1 VGIEGDDVTKE
12 DAMKETTHP
21 TAPASTLLTFL
32 VADIRGYT
40 SYSAERGD
48 RAAARLSER
57 FLSLCHDV
65 IAAHSGEV
73 FGSAGDQ
80 ALAAFSSAHA
90 ALYASVAL
98 QARLSDEQAAHPELP
113 VAAGIG
119 LDTGEGVRI
128 VSDYR
133 GNAINLAARLCS
145 LAAGGE
151 IFVSETVIRVANIV
165 EGLEVVD
172 RGEVKLKGLSAPVRV
187 MQIARAG
194 TLPPELPPLQ
204 PHRHT
209 QPTNLPNDPTPFIGR
224 AREIEWV
231 AGLLRDSTIR
241 LVTLTGPGG
250 TGKTRLALQVGNSLL
265 PSFRDGAFLCDLSA
279 LTEWS
284 LVPSTLASVL
294 TVGEKGGED
303 LMESL
308 AHHLGEKH
316 LLLLLD
322 NFEHLLDAGTLVAS
336 LLDRC
341 PELHVLVTSR
351 VPLHL
356 SREHE
361 YPVPPLSVPD
371 PAHLPEVTLLSQY
384 EAVALFIERA
394 AAVEPGFE
402 VTNEN
407 APAVAEICARL
418 DGLPLAI
425 ELAAARTKL
434 LPPKALLE
442 WLSHSLTLL
451 TGGARDRPT
460 RQQTLRNT
468 IDWSF
473 SLLAADEQTLFA
485 RLSVFAGGCTLDM
498 AEPVCNPEGEV
509 DVLDGIAGLVDQS
522 LLRREGE
529 DVPRYS
535 MLQTVREYA
544 MEKLH
549 QRGEEDQI
557 RRAHARY
564 FLALAEAGEP
574 ELTARSQGEWLSR
587 LDAELDNVRQ
597 AIGWFLLQGDVEP
610 ELCLASALFEYWR
623 RRGSWSEGRRW
634 LEAGLQADH
643 QAMPSVRA
651 KAIWALGYFVNL
663 QGDNEHARELLEE
676 ARDLFQALGDRRGS
690 LRAASNLGMV
700 ALWQGQYERARA
712 FAEEGRRLATDLG
725 DESNIALATF
735 ALGTIAWYQG
745 DLIGATE
752 RYQDALVHAR
762 AVGDD
767 YTTSFTLTMWGQVA
781 LHEGRLAEAEHLCI
795 EGLTVA
801 RGAAMERVAAWVLQH
816 LGRIALGQG
825 DLGRAVELA
834 HESLRLAR
842 EQGDRA
848 LVLYN
853 MHLVARLAVARGD
866 ALCAAQ
872 LKGAERALR
881 EGLGMPLPPVYQ
893 AEEIEVLNQARSV
906 LDGEEF
912 TRAWQAGQAMEL
924 EEAVGYSLRAPAR
937 LDRTIE

>member
-1 VGIEGDDVTKE
+1 
-12 DAMKETTHP
+12 MKETTHP
-21 TAPASTLLTFL
+21 VAPLSTLLTFL
-32 VADIRGYT
+32 IADIRGYT
-40 SYSAERGD
+40 AYSAERGD
-48 RAAARLSER
+48 RAATRLSEL

-65 IAAHSGEV
+65 IAAHGGEM

-98 QARLSDEQAAHPELP
+98 QARLRDEQATHPDLLLQ
-113 VAAGIG
+113 AGIG
-119 LDTGEGVRI
+119 LDTGEGVRTG
-128 VSDYR
+128 SDYR

-145 LAAGGE
+145 LAAAGE
-151 IFVSETVIRVANIV
+151 IFASETVIRVANVV

-172 RGEVKLKGLSAPVRV
+172 RGEVQLKGLSAPVRV

-194 TLPPELPPLQ
+194 MLPPEPPPLQ
-204 PHRHT
+204 PHGRT

-224 AREIEWV
+224 AREVEQV
-231 AGLLRDSTIR
+231 VGLSQNPSVR

-250 TGKTRLALQVGNSLL
+250 TGKTRLALQVGNALL
-265 PSFRDGAFLCDLSA
+265 PTFRDGAFLCDLSA
-279 LTEWS
+279 LTDWS

-303 LMESL
+303 PMESL
-308 AHHLGEKH
+308 AHHLGQKH

-322 NFEHLLDAGTLVAS
+322 NFEHLLDAGTFVAS

-341 PELHVLVTSR
+341 SELHVLVTSR

-361 YPVPPLSVPD
+361 YPVPPLTVPD
-371 PAHLPEVTLLSQY
+371 PAHLPDVNHLSQY

-402 VTNEN
+402 VTTDN

-442 WLSHSLTLL
+442 RLSHSLTLL

-473 SLLAADEQTLFA
+473 SLLSADGQTLFA
-485 RLSVFAGGCTLDM
+485 RLSVFAGGCTLDA
-498 AEPVCNPEGEV
+498 AEPVCNPEGEL
-509 DVLDGIAGLVDQS
+509 DVLDGMAGLVDQS
-522 LLRREGE
+522 LLRRERE

-535 MLQTVREYA
+535 MLQTVREYT

-549 QRGEEDQI
+549 QRGEEDRI
-557 RRAHARY
+557 RSAHARY

-574 ELTARSQGEWLSR
+574 QLTARSQGEWLSR
-587 LDAELDNVRQ
+587 LDTELGNVRQ
-597 AIGWFLLQGDVEP
+597 AIGWFLAQGEP
-610 ELCLASALFEYWR
+610 ELELRLASALFEYWR

-634 LEAGLQADH
+634 LEAGLQADS
-643 QAMPSVRA
+643 QAMPGVRA

-663 QGDNEHARELLEE
+663 QGDSERARRLLEE
-676 ARDLFQALGDRRGS
+676 ARELYQELGDRRGS

-712 FAEEGRRLATDLG
+712 FAEEGRQLATALG
-725 DESNIALATF
+725 DESDVALATF
-735 ALGTIAWYQG
+735 ALGTVAWYQG
-745 DLIGATE
+745 DLVRATE
-752 RYQDALVHAR
+752 RYQDALVRAR
-762 AVGDD
+762 AVGDA
-767 YTTSFTLTMWGQVA
+767 YTTSFTLTMWGQLA
-781 LHEGRLAEAEHLCI
+781 LHEGRLGDAERLCV

-801 RGAAMERVAAWVLQH
+801 RGAAMERVAAWALQH
-816 LGRIALGQG
+816 LGQIALGQG
-825 DLGRAVELA
+825 DLGRAAERA
-834 HESLRLAR
+834 HESLQLAR

-853 MHLVARLAVARGD
+853 MHLIAGLAVAKGD
-866 ALCAAQ
+866 ARRAAQ
-872 LKGAERALR
+872 LKGAEHALR

-893 AEEIEVLNQARSV
+893 AEEHETLTRARTVLV
-906 LDGEEF
+906 GEEF
-912 TRAWQAGQAMEL
+912 TRAWHAGQAMDL
-924 EEAVGYSLRAPAR
+924 DEAVSYALGDMP
-937 LDRTIE
+937 